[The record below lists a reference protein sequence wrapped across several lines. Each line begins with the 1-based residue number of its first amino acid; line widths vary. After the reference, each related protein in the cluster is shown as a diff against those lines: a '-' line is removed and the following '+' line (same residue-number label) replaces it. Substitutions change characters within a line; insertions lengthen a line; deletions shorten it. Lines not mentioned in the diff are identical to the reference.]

1 MRPVIAM
8 LALLLALSACTI
20 REETFAPKDEGQS
33 NAFSFGA
40 RDMNGPAERD
50 SSSCPGGFARGPT
63 CRPIAAVAR
72 TSSAT
77 EQVAARLRR
86 FRKCRTPGFEWLA
99 E

>member
-40 RDMNGPAERD
+40 REMNGPAERD
-50 SSSCPGGFARGPT
+50 SSSCPGGFARGSDMQAYRGGSQDLF
-63 CRPIAAVAR
+63 CN
-72 TSSAT
+72 
-77 EQVAARLRR
+77 
-86 FRKCRTPGFEWLA
+86 
-99 E
+99 